1 MNCKLNGWLT
11 GGRLKCANTNLFRT
25 GLNHT
30 INIIVIGITLAYC
43 AVSVITC
50 AFVAFFAGSSAD
62 RYNGQ
67 HEYYLFHTPNV
78 NQ

>member
-1 MNCKLNGWLT
+1 MNCKLNRFFALHYLLVKVILFDTCFVLSIDKIILGSALAKSYT
-11 GGRLKCANTNLFRT
+11 GC
-25 GLNHT
+25 
-30 INIIVIGITLAYC
+30 
-43 AVSVITC
+43 ITC